1 MTRNPNL
8 LPEAPDL
15 LADVLGKVRLQ
26 SAIFLRGDFSAP
38 WAFTSTDAAT
48 LAQVVAPRARR
59 LILLHLAVEGG
70 FRITLESGEEAVAAP
85 GDAVVLPY
93 CDTHTMGYPDHST
106 AVPIVGLLP
115 MPPWNE
121 LPVVCRIVGGGAP
134 TRVLCGYLHCEDL
147 LFDPMLRALPRLIHL
162 RPRTGP
168 AAAWREA
175 SLRYIAEAGSDDLLA
190 RLPELVLID
199 CLRQY
204 AESLPEEQT
213 GWLASLRDPIV
224 GRALA
229 LLHAEPAEPW
239 TVDELA
245 KRVAASRSLL
255 AERFTT
261 AIGQSPMRYLA
272 RWRLQL
278 ASELMRGGDLG
289 VAEVAARVGYES
301 EAAFSRAFKR
311 EHGVSP
317 AQWRDA

>member
-26 SAIFLRGDFSAP
+26 SAIFLRGEFTEP

-70 FRITLESGEEAVAAP
+70 FRIALESGEEAVAAP

-93 CDTHTMGYPDHST
+93 CDTHTMGYPDHAT

-115 MPPWNE
+115 MPPWTE
-121 LPVVCRIVGGGAP
+121 LPVVCRIEGGGAP

-175 SLRYIAEAGSDDLLA
+175 SLGYIAEAGGDDLLA

-204 AESLPEEQT
+204 AESLPDEQT

-255 AERFTT
+255 AERFTH

-317 AQWRDA
+317 AQWRDS